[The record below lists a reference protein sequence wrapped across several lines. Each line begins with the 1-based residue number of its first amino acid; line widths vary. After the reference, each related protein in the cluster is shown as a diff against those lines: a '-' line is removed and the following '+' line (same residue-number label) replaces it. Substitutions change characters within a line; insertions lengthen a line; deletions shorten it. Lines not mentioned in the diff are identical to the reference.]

1 MVEARKTLEN
11 IAPYETDFYKCEW
24 RLKLDANENIYGC
37 ANSIVSLIKNI
48 PTDEISLYP
57 VYGNTIDKIAAK
69 YNLNKNNILLTNG
82 CDEAL
87 NIIVNTYLDCDD
99 EILSYSPSFSMPSLY
114 AKICGAKTR
123 FVEYSEKYVF
133 KKEDFINN
141 IQAQTKI
148 IYIATPNNPT
158 GEIAKASTLEMLI
171 KENKEILFILDCTYI
186 NFSYSAAFEDYID
199 LAKKYDNVVVVKS
212 FSKDYAIA
220 GLRLGLVLAN
230 EKIINNLKKVIS
242 PYSVNAVAIYCLNVL
257 LNDEKRMEEI
267 KELNN
272 EAKELLFT
280 ELKRIGY
287 NPYKSEANF
296 ILCDFSSH
304 SDFYY
309 EKLKRNG
316 VIVRK
321 YSKNSHLSTCLRIT
335 VPKIGGVKYIIE
347 LLNKKDLII
356 FNIDETL
363 IDIKKSSLLAI
374 KKTLEYFLKKEIA
387 IDEIIEIKSH
397 TEINSNWDCVRVILE
412 KYGQNISMDEI
423 INVFQNLYYN
433 SKDNAK
439 NYLIDNEELLIDKKT
454 LEELSEKYD
463 FAIFTNRFKD
473 EVNYSFKKLGIDKYF
488 YYFVTADDLPKNML
502 KPHPQGCYEIIN
514 HCPHKT
520 IKYFASQIKDII
532 SANTAGIEVVGIIPE
547 IYNLNSMTNNYR
559 HLGVKNIISDIK
571 NIKNFLKE
579 YEK

>member
-1 MVEARKTLEN
+1 MVKARKILDN

-37 ANSIVSLIKNI
+37 PNSVLSLIKNI
-48 PTDEISLYP
+48 PTDEIGLYP
-57 VYGNTIDKIAAK
+57 VYGNAIDKIASK

-87 NIIVNTYLDCDD
+87 NVIVNTYLESND

-114 AKICGAKTR
+114 AKICGAKAR
-123 FVEYSEKYVF
+123 FADYSEKYVF

-141 IQAQTKI
+141 IQSDTKL
-148 IYIATPNNPT
+148 IYIASPNNPT
-158 GEIAKASTLEMLI
+158 GEVVKASELELLI
-171 KENKEILFILDCTYI
+171 KENKEILFILDCTYV
-186 NFSYSAAFEDYID
+186 NFSYSVAFEDYID
-199 LAKKYDNVVVVKS
+199 LINKYDNVAIVKS

-230 EKIINNLKKVIS
+230 EEIIKNLKKVIS
-242 PYSVNAVAIYCLNVL
+242 PYSVNAVAIHCLNVL
-257 LNDEKRMEEI
+257 LNDEKRIEEI

-272 EAKELLFT
+272 DARELLFN
-280 ELKRIGY
+280 ELERIGY
-287 NPYKSEANF
+287 KPYKSEANF
-296 ILCDFSSH
+296 ILCDFLDH

-309 EKLKRNG
+309 EKLKKNG

-321 YSKNSHLSTCLRIT
+321 YSKNSSLSTCLRIT

-356 FNIDETL
+356 FNVDETL
-363 IDIKKSSLLAI
+363 IDIKNSSLLAI
-374 KKTLEYFLKKEIA
+374 KKAVEYFLKKEISF
-387 IDEIIEIKSH
+387 DEIVEIKSRA
-397 TEINSNWDCVRVILE
+397 EINSNWDCVSVLLE
-412 KYGQNISMDEI
+412 KYDCNIAMDEI

-433 SKDNAK
+433 SKDNSK
-439 NYLIDNEELLIDKKT
+439 KYLIDNEELLIDKKI
-454 LEELSEKYD
+454 LDELSQRCD

-473 EVNYSFKKLGIDKYF
+473 EVNYSFKKLGIEKYF
-488 YYFVTADDLPKNML
+488 YYYVTADDLAKNML
-502 KPHPQGCYEIIN
+502 KPNPQGCYEIIK

-520 IKYFASQIKDII
+520 IKYFASEIKDII
-532 SANTAGIEVVGIIPE
+532 SANTAGIEVIGIIPE
-547 IYNLNSMTNNYR
+547 IYNFNSMTNNYR
-559 HLGVKNIISDIK
+559 HFGVKNIIGDIK
-571 NIKNFLKE
+571 NIKSFLKE